1 MIMLKEEFLSLRKQI
16 IERDFS
22 KLNAMQ
28 KEAVLSTEGPLLI
41 LAGAGSGKTTVL
53 VNRVANILKYGN
65 AYQSDYLSREPD
77 EEDIEAAKQLAQG
90 SCPEY
95 FEIEDLLNCSAVSPW
110 NILAITFTNKA
121 AKELKDRLEAM
132 LGTQAADIWA
142 STFHSCC
149 VRILRRFG
157 DRLGYSSN
165 FTIYDTDDSKRV
177 VKDCLKSLHFDEKI
191 LPPKSIINIISRAKD
206 NLISP
211 EDFINQ
217 NYADIMLRNA
227 GEVYELYQ
235 KRLKQSDAMD
245 FDDLIVN
252 TIRLLQNEEDVR
264 DYYQHKFKY
273 VLVDEY
279 QDTSHAQYILISLLA
294 GGYNNICVVGDDDQ
308 SIYKFRG
315 ATIENILSFEQ
326 RFSNAKVIRLEQN
339 YRSTQNILDA
349 ANSVIANNENRKGKN
364 LWTDNGCG
372 DKITA
377 VIAESDLDEAKYI
390 SDKIFE
396 EKARGRDFSDFAVLY
411 RMNNQSNV
419 IEQSLVRAGIPYR
432 IVGGHK
438 FYDRK
443 EIKDALAYLSVIANP
458 NDSVRLQ
465 RIINE
470 PKRGIGAASVSTAL
484 QASEALGVSL
494 FDVMRDSHNIPLLSR
509 AAKKMTEFTLLID
522 ELVEESS
529 DLQLNEL
536 FEKCMEVTGYTASLD
551 LDPTTAEDRKANL
564 AELSNNLVR
573 FQDDNPDGDLNDF
586 LQEIALMTDIDNYN
600 DSANAVTLMTV
611 HSAKGLEFT
620 EVFLAGMEE
629 GVFPSSLSMYEKEE
643 IEEERRLAYV
653 GITRAKKNLY
663 LTRAKSRMMFGST
676 RFNPPSRFIEEIPEN
691 LLEIKDLTYKT
702 PIRTAVSS
710 RYGYTEK
717 PVNFHPKHYETPKLN
732 EPTGAGIVFNIGD
745 SVVHK
750 AFGEGVVLN
759 VTPVGNDNLLEIA
772 FNKAGTKKIMAN
784 FAKIEKM

>member
-1 MIMLKEEFLSLRKQI
+1 MYKEEFLSLRRQI

-28 KEAVLSTEGPLLI
+28 REAVLSTEGPLLI

-65 AYQSDYLSREPD
+65 AYTSDYLSREPD
-77 EEDIEAAKQLAQG
+77 ENDIKLAKQIADG
-90 SCPEY
+90 SLSDL
-95 FEIEDLLNCSAVSPW
+95 FEIEDLLKCSAVSPW

-132 LGTQAADIWA
+132 LGAQAADIWA

-177 VKDCLKSLHFDEKI
+177 VKDCLKSLKLDEK
-191 LPPKSIINIISRAKD
+191 LFPPKSIINIISRAKD
-206 NLISP
+206 SLISP
-211 EDFINQ
+211 DDFINQ
-217 NYADIMLRNA
+217 NYADIMLRHA

-235 KRLKQSDAMD
+235 NRIKQSDAMD

-252 TIRLLQNEEDVR
+252 TILLLQNEDEVR
-264 DYYQHKFKY
+264 EYYQRKFRY

-279 QDTSHAQYILISLLA
+279 QDTSHAQYVLISLLA
-294 GGYNNICVVGDDDQ
+294 GGYNNLCVVGDDDQ

-315 ATIENILSFEQ
+315 ATIENILSFENQ
-326 RFSNAKVIRLEQN
+326 FSNAKVIRLEQN

-349 ANSVIANNENRKGKN
+349 ANNVIANNENRKGKN
-364 LWTDNGCG
+364 LWTENGSG
-372 DKITA
+372 DKIVLA
-377 VIAESDLDEAKYI
+377 IADNDLDEAKFI
-390 SDKIFE
+390 SDRIYEGKSKGE
-396 EKARGRDFSDFAVLY
+396 NFSDFAVLY

-419 IEQSLVRAGIPYR
+419 IENALVRAGIPYR

-458 NDSVRLQ
+458 SDSVRLQ

-470 PKRGIGAASVSTAL
+470 PKRGIGATSVATAL
-484 QASEALGVSL
+484 QASEALGMSL
-494 FDVMRDSHNIPLLSR
+494 YEVMKDSPNIPLLSR
-509 AAKKMTEFTLLID
+509 AAKKMTEFTQLID
-522 ELVEESS
+522 DLIDESS
-529 DLQLNEL
+529 DLKLNEL
-536 FEKCMEVTGYTASLD
+536 LEKCLDDTGYMISLE

-573 FQDDNPDGDLNDF
+573 FQDENPDSDLNDF

-629 GVFPSSLSMYEKEE
+629 GVFPASLSMDARED

-653 GITRAKKNLY
+653 GITRAKKKLY
-663 LTRAKSRMMFGST
+663 LTCAKSRMMFGST
-676 RFNPPSRFIEEIPEN
+676 KFNPQSRFIDEISES
-691 LLEIKDLTYKT
+691 LIEKKDLSRSKAAVKT
-702 PIRTAVSS
+702 VINS
-710 RYGYTEK
+710 RYGYNDV
-717 PVNFHPKHYETPKLN
+717 PVNYHPKHTTVPKVN
-732 EPTGAGIVFNIGD
+732 EPTGAGIAFKVGD
-745 SVVHK
+745 AVRHK

-759 VTPVGNDNLLEIA
+759 VTPVGNDNLLEVA
-772 FNKAGTKKIMAN
+772 FTNSGTKKIMAN
-784 FAKIEKM
+784 YAKIEKI

>member
-1 MIMLKEEFLSLRKQI
+1 MYKEEFLSLRRQI

-65 AYQSDYLSREPD
+65 AYKSDYLSREPD
-77 EEDIEAAKQLAQG
+77 SEDVLIAKQILEG
-90 SCPEY
+90 SRDEA
-95 FEIEDLLNCSAVSPW
+95 FEIEDLLRCSAVSPW

-177 VKDCLKSLHFDEKI
+177 IKDCLKSLKLDEKI
-191 LPPKSIINIISRAKD
+191 LPPKSVMNIISRAKD

-211 EDFINQ
+211 DEFINQ

-227 GEVYELYQ
+227 GEAYELYQ

-252 TIRLLQNEEDVR
+252 TILLLESEDDVR
-264 DYYQHKFKY
+264 EYYQRKFRY

-279 QDTSHAQYILISLLA
+279 QDTSHAQYTLISLLA
-294 GGYNNICVVGDDDQ
+294 GGYNNLCVVGDDDQ

-315 ATIENILSFEQ
+315 ATIENILSFENQ
-326 RFSNAKVIRLEQN
+326 FANAKVIRLEQN

-349 ANSVIANNENRKGKN
+349 ANNVIANNENRKGKN
-364 LWTDNGCG
+364 LWTDNGSG
-372 DKITA
+372 DKIVLATA
-377 VIAESDLDEAKYI
+377 DSDLDEAKFI
-390 SDKIFE
+390 SDRIVEGSSKGE
-396 EKARGRDFSDFAVLY
+396 SFSDFAVLY

-419 IEQSLVRAGIPYR
+419 IEQALVRSGIPYR

-458 NDSVRLQ
+458 SDSVRLQ

-470 PKRGIGAASVSTAL
+470 PKRGIGATSVATAL
-484 QASEALGVSL
+484 QASEALGMSL
-494 FDVMRDSHNIPLLSR
+494 FEVMKDSPDIPLLSR
-509 AAKKMTEFTLLID
+509 ASKKMTEFTQLID
-522 ELVEESS
+522 DLIEESS
-529 DLQLNEL
+529 VLQLNEL
-536 FEKCMEVTGYTASLD
+536 LGKCLEVTGYTASLD

-564 AELSNNLVR
+564 AELTNNLVR
-573 FQDDNPDGDLNDF
+573 FQDENPDSDLNDF

-600 DSANAVTLMTV
+600 SSANAVTLMTV

-629 GVFPSSLSMYEKEE
+629 GIFPSSLSLYEKEE

-653 GITRAKKNLY
+653 GITRAKKKLY
-663 LTRAKSRMMFGST
+663 LTCAKSRMMFGQT
-676 RFNPPSRFIEEIPEN
+676 KFNPHSRFIDEISEN
-691 LLEIKDLTYKT
+691 LLEKKDLTRSRAAVK
-702 PIRTAVSS
+702 TAVSS
-710 RYGYTEK
+710 KFGFKEV
-717 PVNFHPKHYETPKLN
+717 PVNYHPRHTTVPKVN
-732 EPTGAGIVFNIGD
+732 EPTGAGIVFKVGD
-745 SVVHK
+745 AVRHK
-750 AFGEGVVLN
+750 AFGDGVIVS
-759 VTPVGNDNLLEIA
+759 VTPVGNDNLLEVA
-772 FNKAGTKKIMAN
+772 FTKAGTKKIMAN
-784 FAKIEKM
+784 YAKIEKI

>member
-1 MIMLKEEFLSLRKQI
+1 MYKEEFLSLRRKI

-22 KLNAMQ
+22 KLNPMQ
-28 KEAVLSTEGPLLI
+28 REAVLSTEGPLLI

-65 AYQSDYLSREPD
+65 AYSSDFLCREPD
-77 EEDIEAAKQLAQG
+77 ENDISLAEQLAVG
-90 SCPEY
+90 SVTEAY
-95 FEIEDLLNCSAVSPW
+95 EIEDLLKCSAVSPW

-132 LGTQAADIWA
+132 LGSQAADIWA

-177 VKDCLKSLHFDEKI
+177 VKDCLKSLKLDEK
-191 LPPKSIINIISRAKD
+191 LFPPKSILGTISRAKD
-206 NLISP
+206 SLISP
-211 EDFINQ
+211 DDFINQ
-217 NYADIMLRNA
+217 NYADIMLRHY

-235 KRLKQSDAMD
+235 NRLRQSDAMD

-252 TIRLLQNEEDVR
+252 TILLLQSDEEVR
-264 DYYQHKFKY
+264 EYYRRKFRY

-294 GGYNNICVVGDDDQ
+294 GGYNNLCVVGDDDQ

-315 ATIENILSFEQ
+315 ATIENILSFENQ
-326 RFSNAKVIRLEQN
+326 FLHAKVIRLEQN

-349 ANSVIANNENRKGKN
+349 ANEVIANNENRKGKN
-364 LWTDNGCG
+364 LWTENGRG
-372 DKITA
+372 DKIVLA
-377 VIAESDLDEAKYI
+377 VAESDLDEAKFI
-390 SDKIFE
+390 ADTVLEGSG
-396 EKARGRDFSDFAVLY
+396 RGENFSDFAVLY

-419 IEQSLVRAGIPYR
+419 IENSFVRAGIPYR

-458 NDSVRLQ
+458 SDSVRLQ

-470 PKRGIGAASVSTAL
+470 PKRGIGTTSVNIAL
-484 QASEALGVSL
+484 QASEALGISL
-494 FDVMRDSHNIPLLSR
+494 FDVMKDSLNMPLLSR
-509 AAKKMTEFTLLID
+509 SAKKMTEFTQMID
-522 ELVEESS
+522 ELIDSSEE
-529 DLQLNEL
+529 LQLNEL
-536 FEKCMEVTGYTASLD
+536 FEKCMEVTGYTVSLD
-551 LDPTTAEDRKANL
+551 LDPQTAEDRKANL

-573 FQDDNPDGDLNDF
+573 FQDENPDSDLNDF

-629 GVFPSSLSMYEKEE
+629 EIFPSSLSLYEKEE
-643 IEEERRLAYV
+643 VEEERRLAYV
-653 GITRAKKNLY
+653 GITRAKKRLY

-676 RFNPPSRFIEEIPEN
+676 KFNPPSRFINEIPGDLIET
-691 LLEIKDLTYKT
+691 KDLTRS
-702 PIRTAVSS
+702 RTVVKIAVNS
-710 RYGYTEK
+710 RYGFK
-717 PVNFHPKHYETPKLN
+717 AVPVNYHPKHTEVPKVN
-732 EPTGAGIVFNIGD
+732 EPTGAGIVFKAGD
-745 SVVHK
+745 AVRHK
-750 AFGEGVVLN
+750 AFGEGVV
-759 VTPVGNDNLLEIA
+759 VSVAPVGNDNLLEVA
-772 FNKAGTKKIMAN
+772 FTKTGTKKIMAN
-784 FAKIEKM
+784 YAKIEKI

>member
-1 MIMLKEEFLSLRKQI
+1 MYKEEFLSLRKKI

-22 KLNAMQ
+22 KLNPMQ
-28 KEAVLSTEGPLLI
+28 REAVLSTEGPLLI

-65 AYQSDYLSREPD
+65 AYTSDYLCREPD
-77 EEDIEAAKQLAQG
+77 ENDIILAKQMAEG
-90 SCPEY
+90 NISEP
-95 FEIEDLLNCSAVSPW
+95 FEIEDLLKCSAVSPW

-121 AKELKDRLEAM
+121 AKELKERLEKM
-132 LGTQAADIWA
+132 LGSQAEDVWA

-149 VRILRRFG
+149 VRVLRRFG

-177 VKDCLKSLHFDEKI
+177 VKDCLKSLKLDEK
-191 LPPKSIINIISRAKD
+191 LFPPKSIINTISRAKD
-206 NLISP
+206 SLVSP
-211 EDFINQ
+211 NDFINQ
-217 NYADIMLRNA
+217 NYADIMLRHY

-235 KRLKQSDAMD
+235 NRLKQSDAMD

-252 TIRLLQNEEDVR
+252 TILLLQSEEEVR
-264 DYYQHKFKY
+264 DYYQRKFRY

-294 GGYNNICVVGDDDQ
+294 GGYNNLCVVGDDDQ

-315 ATIENILSFEQ
+315 ATIENILSFENQ
-326 RFSNAKVIRLEQN
+326 FSQAKVIRLEQN

-349 ANSVIANNENRKGKN
+349 ANSVISNNENRKGKN
-364 LWTDNGCG
+364 LWTENGRG
-372 DKITA
+372 DKIVLA
-377 VIAESDLDEAKYI
+377 VTESDLDEAKFI
-390 SDKIFE
+390 SDSVLEGNSKGE
-396 EKARGRDFSDFAVLY
+396 NFSNFAVLY

-419 IEQSLVRAGIPYR
+419 IEQALVRAGIPYR

-470 PKRGIGAASVSTAL
+470 PKRGIGTTSVATAL
-484 QASEALGVSL
+484 QASEALGISL
-494 FDVMRDSHNIPLLSR
+494 FDVMKDSLNIPLLSR
-509 AAKKMTEFTLLID
+509 AAKKMTEFTQMIE
-522 ELVEESS
+522 ELVDASS
-529 DLQLNEL
+529 GIQLNEL
-536 FEKCMEVTGYTASLD
+536 FERCMEVTGYTASLD

-573 FQDDNPDGDLNDF
+573 FQDENPDSDLNDF

-629 GVFPSSLSMYEKEE
+629 EVFPSSLSMYERDE

-653 GITRAKKNLY
+653 GITRAKKKLY

-676 RFNPPSRFIEEIPEN
+676 KFNRQSRFIDEIPEE
-691 LLEIKDLTYKT
+691 LFEIKDLTRSRAAV
-702 PIRTAVSS
+702 RTAVNS
-710 RYGYTEK
+710 RYGFKEV
-717 PVNFHPKHYETPKLN
+717 PVNYHPKHTAVPKVS
-732 EPTGAGIVFNIGD
+732 EPTGAGIVFKAGD
-745 SVVHK
+745 SVRHK

-759 VTPVGNDNLLEIA
+759 VTPVGNDNLLEVA
-772 FNKAGTKKIMAN
+772 FTKSGTKKIMAN
-784 FAKIEKM
+784 FAKIEKI

>member
-1 MIMLKEEFLSLRKQI
+1 MYKEEFLTLRKKI

-22 KLNAMQ
+22 KLNPMQ
-28 KEAVLSTEGPLLI
+28 REAVLSTEGPLLI

-65 AYQSDYLSREPD
+65 AYKSDYLCREPD
-77 EEDIEAAKQLAQG
+77 ENDVALAKQMAEG
-90 SCPEY
+90 NISEP
-95 FEIEDLLNCSAVSPW
+95 FEIEDLLKCSAVSPW

-121 AKELKDRLEAM
+121 AKELKDRLEVM
-132 LGTQAADIWA
+132 LGAQAADVWA

-165 FTIYDTDDSKRV
+165 FTIYDSDDSKRV
-177 VKDCLKSLHFDEKI
+177 VKDCLKSLKLDEK
-191 LPPKSIINIISRAKD
+191 LFPPKSILNAISRAKD
-206 NLISP
+206 SLVSP
-211 EDFINQ
+211 DDFINQ
-217 NYADIMLRNA
+217 NYADIMRRHY

-235 KRLKQSDAMD
+235 NRLKQSDAMD

-252 TIRLLQNEEDVR
+252 TILLLQNEEEVR
-264 DYYQHKFKY
+264 DYYQRKFRY

-294 GGYNNICVVGDDDQ
+294 GGYNNLCVVGDDDQ

-315 ATIENILSFEQ
+315 ATIENILSFENQ
-326 RFSNAKVIRLEQN
+326 FSQAKVIRLEQN
-339 YRSTQNILDA
+339 YRSTQIILDA
-349 ANSVIANNENRKGKN
+349 ANEVIANNENRKGKN
-364 LWTDNGCG
+364 LWTENGRG
-372 DKITA
+372 DKIVLA
-377 VIAESDLDEAKYI
+377 VTESDLDEAKFI
-390 SDKIFE
+390 SDTILGESSKGENF
-396 EKARGRDFSDFAVLY
+396 GDFAVLY
-411 RMNNQSNV
+411 RMNSQSNV
-419 IEQSLVRAGIPYR
+419 IEQALVRMGIPYR

-470 PKRGIGAASVSTAL
+470 PKRGIGNTSVATAL
-484 QASEALGVSL
+484 QASEALGISL
-494 FDVMRDSHNIPLLSR
+494 FDVMKDSQNIPLLSR
-509 AAKKMTEFTLLID
+509 SAKKMTEFTQMIE
-522 ELVEESS
+522 ELVEDSPE
-529 DLQLNEL
+529 LQLNEL

-573 FQDDNPDGDLNDF
+573 FQDENPDSDLNDF

-620 EVFLAGMEE
+620 EVFIAGMEE
-629 GVFPSSLSMYEKEE
+629 DIFPSSLSMYEHEE

-653 GITRAKKNLY
+653 GITRAKKKLY

-676 RFNPPSRFIEEIPEN
+676 KFNPPSRFIEEIPDE
-691 LLEIKDLTYKT
+691 LFEIKDMTRSRSAARIT
-702 PIRTAVSS
+702 VSS
-710 RYGYTEK
+710 RYGFKEV
-717 PVNFHPKHYETPKLN
+717 PVNYHPKHTDIPKIN
-732 EPTGAGIVFNIGD
+732 EPTGAGIDFKVGD
-745 SVVHK
+745 AVRHK
-750 AFGEGVVLN
+750 AFGEGVIVS
-759 VTPVGNDNLLEIA
+759 VTPVGNDSLLEVA
-772 FNKAGTKKIMAN
+772 FNNSGTKKIMAN
-784 FAKIEKM
+784 YAKIEKI

>member
-1 MIMLKEEFLSLRKQI
+1 MLKEEFLSLRKQI

-90 SCPEY
+90 SCPEF
-95 FEIEDLLNCSAVSPW
+95 FEIEELLNCSAVSPW

-177 VKDCLKSLHFDEKI
+177 VKDCLKSLRFDEKI

-396 EKARGRDFSDFAVLY
+396 EKARGKDFSDFAVLY

-573 FQDDNPDGDLNDF
+573 FQDDNP
-586 LQEIALMTDIDNYN
+586 
-600 DSANAVTLMTV
+600 
-611 HSAKGLEFT
+611 
-620 EVFLAGMEE
+620 
-629 GVFPSSLSMYEKEE
+629 
-643 IEEERRLAYV
+643 
-653 GITRAKKNLY
+653 
-663 LTRAKSRMMFGST
+663 
-676 RFNPPSRFIEEIPEN
+676 
-691 LLEIKDLTYKT
+691 
-702 PIRTAVSS
+702 
-710 RYGYTEK
+710 
-717 PVNFHPKHYETPKLN
+717 
-732 EPTGAGIVFNIGD
+732 
-745 SVVHK
+745 
-750 AFGEGVVLN
+750 
-759 VTPVGNDNLLEIA
+759 
-772 FNKAGTKKIMAN
+772 
-784 FAKIEKM
+784 